1 MKLFRYPRI
10 FDLLFPNR
18 VWRIKD
24 GDAVYLTFD
33 DGPTETTRWVLD
45 LLKEEEIHATFF
57 CVGNNLLRNP
67 DLKDRILNEGHI
79 LGSHTMSHE
88 RATKTKVTAYS
99 DSVESALELAGSA
112 LFRPPYGR
120 LPLAHKLR
128 LPKEAKIIMWSWLS
142 YDFDEN
148 VTPGKIL
155 ERLKSVKPGDILVFH
170 DNEKVDQRIREIL
183 PSVIES
189 LKMKGLTF
197 GTISA

>member
-24 GDAVYLTFD
+24 EDAVYLTFD

-45 LLKEEEIHATFF
+45 YLKQQNVKATFF

-88 RATKTKVTAYS
+88 RATKTKAAAYS
-99 DSVESALELAGSA
+99 DSVGSALELTGSK

-120 LPLAHKLR
+120 LPLMHKLK
-128 LPKEAKIIMWSWLS
+128 LPKDAKIIMWSWLS

-155 ERLKSVKPGDILVFH
+155 ERLKSVKAGDILVFH

-183 PSVIES
+183 PNVIES
-189 LKMKGLTF
+189 LKMKGLKF

>member
-45 LLKEEEIHATFF
+45 LLKEEGIQATFF

-88 RATKTKVTAYS
+88 RATKTKITTYS
-99 DSVESALELAGSA
+99 DSVESALELAGSM

-189 LKMKGLTF
+189 LKMKGLKF